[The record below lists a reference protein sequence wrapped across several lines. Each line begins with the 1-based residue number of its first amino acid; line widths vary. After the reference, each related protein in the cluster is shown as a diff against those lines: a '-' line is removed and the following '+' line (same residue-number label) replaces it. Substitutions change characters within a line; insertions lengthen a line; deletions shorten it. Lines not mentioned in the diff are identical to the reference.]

1 MRRPAFA
8 LTLAMAATIALA
20 SAALGVGPGG
30 WDHLGVGATTTTPSL
45 NGAVYALNADAPG
58 VLLVG
63 GNFTSAGG
71 NANASRVA
79 TWNGTAWGALAGT
92 PISNGNVFA
101 LAYHDGKV
109 YAGGTFVNAG
119 GNPNA
124 DYLAVWNGSSWGPFC
139 NPTTPGPAFG
149 GSVSALQVIGTTLY
163 VGGSFQDGAGIGAA
177 DYLLACDLIT
187 GVSSSTVDSD
197 GDINGG
203 VYALAADSNG
213 TLYAGGQFSNMDT
226 IPQADH
232 VAAFDGSWHAM
243 GSGTG
248 PGLGAVDSYVRSLT
262 ASGTDVYIGTDSVNV
277 AQIANADHVAR
288 WNGSAWS
295 AVGSNTA
302 GTDGW
307 FPGVSFINALTTSG
321 PMLFAAGSFQNA
333 NGVATADNI
342 AYFDGATWRPIGS
355 NGAGNGPMIANM
367 VALSVFRSKLEAAGN
382 FTSAGGDVRAQSLAA
397 YALKLPD
404 ARIGAAS
411 AGPFSFNGVYQPD
424 RRRRDALHLRHA
436 RQERHPVRQHP
447 ERRPGGRRLHDQ
459 GHGLRP
465 RLHGPVLPGLHGRD
479 DEGKGGDVLHRGDRR
494 AREHHASGQGDRGAL
509 ERQQRHVHRQ
519 GLLRGGHACRR
530 GEGGL
535 QGQVTAREGL
545 RDPRTVGR

>member
-30 WDHLGVGATTTTPSL
+30 WDHLGVGATTATPSL

-63 GNFTSAGG
+63 GNFTNAGG
-71 NANASRVA
+71 IANASRVA
-79 TWNGTAWGALAGT
+79 IWNGTAWGALAGT
-92 PISNGNVFA
+92 PISNGNVLA

-109 YAGGTFVNAG
+109 YAGGTFINAG

-124 DYLAVWNGSSWGPFC
+124 DFLAVWNGSSWGPFC

-163 VGGSFQDGAGIGAA
+163 VGGSFQDGAGIDAA
-177 DYLLACDLIT
+177 DYLLACDLTT
-187 GVSSSTVDSD
+187 GASSSTVDTD

-203 VYALAADSNG
+203 VFALAADSNG
-213 TLYAGGQFSNMDT
+213 TLYAGGQFINLDA

-243 GSGTG
+243 GSGAG
-248 PGLGAVDSYVRSLT
+248 PGLGAVDSYVRSLAT
-262 ASGTDVYIGTDSVNV
+262 SGTDVYVGTDAVNV

-307 FPGVSFINALTTSG
+307 FPG
-321 PMLFAAGSFQNA
+321 
-333 NGVATADNI
+333 
-342 AYFDGATWRPIGS
+342 
-355 NGAGNGPMIANM
+355 
-367 VALSVFRSKLEAAGN
+367 
-382 FTSAGGDVRAQSLAA
+382 
-397 YALKLPD
+397 
-404 ARIGAAS
+404 
-411 AGPFSFNGVYQPD
+411 
-424 RRRRDALHLRHA
+424 
-436 RQERHPVRQHP
+436 
-447 ERRPGGRRLHDQ
+447 
-459 GHGLRP
+459 
-465 RLHGPVLPGLHGRD
+465 
-479 DEGKGGDVLHRGDRR
+479 
-494 AREHHASGQGDRGAL
+494 
-509 ERQQRHVHRQ
+509 
-519 GLLRGGHACRR
+519 
-530 GEGGL
+530 
-535 QGQVTAREGL
+535 
-545 RDPRTVGR
+545 